1 MQTLKN
7 IDLVIPV
14 LNPNHGWAEAT
25 LSKKKSF
32 EKALECQVRLII
44 SDDGSKS
51 KTEFDLLHQLDPTSL
66 IVRSESNRGK
76 GHSLRLGI
84 SKSDADFL
92 LFTDADFPY
101 EIESMVSIARSL
113 ESGADVCLGYREE
126 DYYASV
132 PWFRKGLSESFR
144 FVLKTI
150 LKFPITDTQCGL
162 KGMGK
167 KGKSIFMET
176 RIDRFLVDMEFI
188 KLAVNQN
195 ANIKPVVV
203 SLRPNVQFSS
213 MGASVLIREFIN
225 FLRILLI

>member
-1 MQTLKN
+1 M
-7 IDLVIPV
+7 
-14 LNPNHGWAEAT
+14 
-25 LSKKKSF
+25 
-32 EKALECQVRLII
+32 
-44 SDDGSKS
+44 
-51 KTEFDLLHQLDPTSL
+51 
-66 IVRSESNRGK
+66 
-76 GHSLRLGI
+76 
-84 SKSDADFL
+84 

>member
-1 MQTLKN
+1 M
-7 IDLVIPV
+7 
-14 LNPNHGWAEAT
+14 
-25 LSKKKSF
+25 
-32 EKALECQVRLII
+32 LI
-44 SDDGSKS
+44 SCYSPM
-51 KTEFDLLHQLDPTSL
+51 PTSL
-66 IVRSESNRGK
+66 MK
-76 GHSLRLGI
+76 
-84 SKSDADFL
+84 SKAWCPL
-92 LFTDADFPY
+92 LA
-101 EIESMVSIARSL
+101 SL

-203 SLRPNVQFSS
+203 SLRPTFNLVQWAQVF
-213 MGASVLIREFIN
+213 
-225 FLRILLI
+225 